1 MLGGQRAP
9 DGLGGDLG
17 GLAEL
22 TPTFLEDAGTTVSA
36 DRTATADEVNPED
49 GNRRVTILLR
59 QANWC

>member
-36 DRTATADEVNPED
+36 DRTATADEVNPGD
-49 GNRRVTILLR
+49 GNRRVTIM
-59 QANWC
+59 